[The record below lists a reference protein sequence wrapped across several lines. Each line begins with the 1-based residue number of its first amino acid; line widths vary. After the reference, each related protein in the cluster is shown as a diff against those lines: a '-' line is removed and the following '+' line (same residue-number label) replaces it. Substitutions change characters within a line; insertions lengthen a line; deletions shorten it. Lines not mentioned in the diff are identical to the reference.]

1 MKAPD
6 DNRKKG
12 IIATIVFH
20 LALLIIFLFTG
31 LTMPNPLPDEEGL
44 PIELDLGNTDFGSG
58 DEQPQST
65 EPHEITE
72 PVSEPVEATPVE
84 AVEKVTTQNT
94 ESAIAAPKEV
104 EQEKVVEKKP
114 ELDKRLK
121 EAISD
126 PFATNEN
133 NDSKGQGS
141 SNEAGDHGK
150 PDGSPTGNS
159 LSGTAA
165 GGGASLTGFGGR
177 GFRNKPRVQG
187 NWQESGVIVVEVIFD
202 RYGKYV
208 RATSGVRGTTINN
221 AAMIKAVEEAVRSAT
236 IDPDP
241 DGPAEKK
248 GEIKFVF
255 TLE

>member
-1 MKAPD
+1 MNFS
-6 DNRKKG
+6 DNHKQKG
-12 IIATIVFH
+12 IIGTLVFH

-31 LTMPNPLPDEEGL
+31 LTMPVPLPDEMGM
-44 PIELDLGNTDFGSG
+44 PVQLDLGNTEFGSG
-58 DEQPQST
+58 DEQPEST
-65 EPHEITE
+65 EPTEVSE
-72 PVSEPVEATPVE
+72 PVSEPVESNTVE
-84 AVEKVTTQNT
+84 AVEEVATQTT
-94 ESAIAAPKEV
+94 ESAVSAPKEV
-104 EQEKVVEKKP
+104 EQEKVEEKKP

-121 EAISD
+121 EAISN
-126 PFATNEN
+126 PFATDNS

-141 SNEAGDHGK
+141 TDKPGDHGK
-150 PDGSPTGNS
+150 EDGSPTGKSMN
-159 LSGTAA
+159 GTAA

-177 GFRNKPRVQG
+177 GFRNRPRVQG

-202 RYGKYV
+202 RYGNYV
-208 RATSGVRGTTINN
+208 RATSGVRGTTITN
-221 AAMIKAVEEAVRSAT
+221 AAMIKAVEDAVRKAT

>member
-6 DNRKKG
+6 DNKKKG

-20 LALLIIFLFTG
+20 AALLIIFLFTG
-31 LTMPNPLPDEEGL
+31 LTMPNPLPDEIGME
-44 PIELDLGNTDFGSG
+44 IEMDFGNTDLGSG
-58 DEQPQST
+58 EEQPQSS
-65 EPHEITE
+65 EPQEITE
-72 PVSEPVEATPVE
+72 PVSEPVETNPVD
-84 AVEKVTTQNT
+84 AVEEVATQNT

-104 EQEKVVEKKP
+104 KEEKVEETKP

-121 EAISD
+121 EAIAN
-126 PFATNEN
+126 PFATNED
-133 NDSKGQGS
+133 NDSKGQGNS
-141 SNEAGDHGK
+141 SEAGDHGRAE
-150 PDGSPTGNS
+150 GTPTGGS
-159 LSGTAA
+159 LSGGSGT
-165 GGGASLTGFGGR
+165 GASLKGFGGR
-177 GFRNKPRVQG
+177 GFRNKPRVKG

-202 RYGKYV
+202 KYGKYV

>member
-6 DNRKKG
+6 DNKKKG

-31 LTMPNPLPDEEGL
+31 LTMPNPLPDEIGME
-44 PIELDLGNTDFGSG
+44 IEMDFGNTDLGSG
-58 DEQPQST
+58 EEQPQST
-65 EPHEITE
+65 DPQEITE
-72 PVSEPVEATPVE
+72 PISEPTEANPVE
-84 AVEKVTTQNT
+84 AVEEVATQNT
-94 ESAIAAPKEV
+94 ESAISAPKEV
-104 EQEKVVEKKP
+104 EKEKVVEKKP

-121 EAISD
+121 EAISN
-126 PFATNEN
+126 PFATKEN

-141 SNEAGDHGK
+141 TSEAGDHGRAE
-150 PDGSPTGNS
+150 GSPTGGS
-159 LSGTAA
+159 LSGGSGT
-165 GGGASLTGFGGR
+165 GASLTGFGGR
-177 GFRNKPRVQG
+177 GFRNKPRVKG
-187 NWQESGVIVVEVIFD
+187 NWQESGVIIVEVIFD